1 MTPSLHTIV
10 LASFLSACAAGTAR
24 DPREGSVNARDFFF
38 YSCVRE
44 YLQANSI
51 RNFDGSLAYAV
62 EYSSM
67 PADELDRIYA
77 AAATFAKTLASPNY
91 SDPEHGLPPVLV
103 SCEKEAKRFE

>member
-77 AAATFAKTLASPNY
+77 AAATFAKTLSAPNY